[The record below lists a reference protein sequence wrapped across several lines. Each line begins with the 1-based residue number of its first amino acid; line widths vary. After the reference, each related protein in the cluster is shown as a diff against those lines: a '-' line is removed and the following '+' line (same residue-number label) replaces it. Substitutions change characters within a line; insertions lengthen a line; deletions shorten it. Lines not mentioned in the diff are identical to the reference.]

1 MLIQICHLLK
11 LSIFNC
17 FDGVT
22 ADTEESAVVH
32 YGPIHGT
39 MGPTSVGVKLQVGKY
54 RWERHGAE
62 EKL

>member
-32 YGPIHGT
+32 YDHT
-39 MGPTSVGVKLQVGKY
+39 AMGPTSVGVKLQVGKY

>member
-32 YGPIHGT
+32 YDHT
-39 MGPTSVGVKLQVGKY
+39 AMGPTSVGVKLQVGKY
-54 RWERHGAE
+54 R
-62 EKL
+62 

>member
-54 RWERHGAE
+54 R
-62 EKL
+62 

>member
-22 ADTEESAVVH
+22 ADTEESAVVRYDH
-32 YGPIHGT
+32 T
-39 MGPTSVGVKLQVGKY
+39 AMGPTSVSVKLQVGKY